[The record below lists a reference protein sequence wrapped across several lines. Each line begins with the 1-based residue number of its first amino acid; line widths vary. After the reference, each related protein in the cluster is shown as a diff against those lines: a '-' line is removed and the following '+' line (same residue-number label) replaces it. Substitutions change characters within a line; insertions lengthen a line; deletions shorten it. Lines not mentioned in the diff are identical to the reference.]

1 MQHHAFVRTWEVT
14 GWRLMEVLPSIRA
27 TEMNDDAA
35 VVEPAFRGQSTVARL
50 ARNPR
55 LINTPRSYRLHRS
68 GHVKAVEREV
78 ELDPSARCCD
88 DPAGEPLVPIVPP
101 LRCRSIRRSPQTETE
116 LEPRKRLDWTIC
128 QSQRA
133 TQCRWLMRQLPAD
146 PCVRERSWC
155 SVRSQA
161 RRI

>member
-55 LINTPRSYRLHRS
+55 LINTPRSYRLQRS
-68 GHVKAVEREV
+68 SHVKAVEREV
-78 ELDPSARCCD
+78 ELDQSTRCCD
-88 DPAGEPLVPIVPP
+88 NPTKKTKIPIVPP
-101 LRCRSIRRSPQTETE
+101 LRCRSIRRSPQTET
-116 LEPRKRLDWTIC
+116 
-128 QSQRA
+128 
-133 TQCRWLMRQLPAD
+133 
-146 PCVRERSWC
+146 
-155 SVRSQA
+155 
-161 RRI
+161 